1 VKSLDTNLLFIGCN
15 ARAQGHAVCRKMLF
29 EWSEQQN
36 VVICEMV
43 LVELYNLLRNP
54 ALMSN
59 RPLSPAGAVN
69 VIQRFRH
76 HPRWRLV
83 ENAPIMEQVWNFARA
98 GDFPRRRV
106 FDARIALTLLHHG
119 VSEFATVNVKDF
131 QKFSF
136 QRVWNPLAKI

>member
-1 VKSLDTNLLFIGCN
+1 
-15 ARAQGHAVCRKMLF
+15 
-29 EWSEQQN
+29 
-36 VVICEMV
+36 MV

-59 RPLSPAGAVN
+59 RPLSPDGAVN